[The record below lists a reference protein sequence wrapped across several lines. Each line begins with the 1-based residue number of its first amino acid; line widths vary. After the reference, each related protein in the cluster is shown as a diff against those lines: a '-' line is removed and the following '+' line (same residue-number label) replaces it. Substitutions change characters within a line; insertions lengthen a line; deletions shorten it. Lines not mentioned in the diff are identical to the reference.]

1 MKYPAIVPVSHTGK
15 EHITDEKGNPVS
27 SLLDFWRWAHSD
39 LMGNAERG
47 ILAEYLV
54 ACALDIPRNVRGL
67 WDRYDLIT
75 PEGITIEVKSSGYL
89 QSWGQ
94 EHLSTISFGIA
105 PTLGWDDK
113 TNTYETESKRQAQVY
128 VFCVHHHQEQE
139 TANPLDT
146 SQWTFY
152 VLPTKT
158 LDEKVG
164 TQKHITL
171 SSLRKL
177 GAVPASFGELHR
189 VIREIK

>member
-1 MKYPAIVPVSHTGK
+1 
-15 EHITDEKGNPVS
+15 
-27 SLLDFWRWAHSD
+27 
-39 LMGNAERG
+39 MGNAERG

-54 ACALDIPRNVRGL
+54 SCALDIPRNVRGL

-94 EHLSTISFGIA
+94 KNLSTISFGIA
-105 PTLGWDDK
+105 PTFGWDDK
-113 TNTYETESKRQAQVY
+113 TNTYETESKRQAQIY

-139 TANPLDT
+139 SVNPLDT
-146 SQWTFY
+146 NQWTFY

-158 LDEKVG
+158 LDKKVG
-164 TQKHITL
+164 TQKRITL
-171 SSLRKL
+171 STLRKL

-189 VIREIK
+189 IIHEIK